1 MPEAVAITRPRP
13 RRIEPAQGALVAPDF
28 ENVPR
33 QAVEAPVSVGP
44 HGISAS

>member
-1 MPEAVAITRPRP
+1 
-13 RRIEPAQGALVAPDF
+13 VAPDF